1 MKVGELGCAVAYHN
15 LRCSYDTGTGV
26 DIDKKKGMHYLE
38 IAAMNGVSARYYLGC
53 SKRRTYVLVID
64 YMNYISLLLY
74 YYPLTFINVQL

>member
-1 MKVGELGCAVAYHN
+1 M
-15 LRCSYDTGTGV
+15 

-53 SKRRTYVLVID
+53 SKRRKYVLVID

-74 YYPLTFINVQL
+74 YYPLTFIKVHL